1 MSISAFDKMLT
12 ELERCGWKY
21 TAVNQPLWVSDGSV
35 KYTEYRN
42 KKKENEL
49 KETKVEYLITKS
61 NFKGYTFWIQKP
73 GKVLRMT
80 RPVTNINVIGN
91 VEQVAEF
98 NEEGAFIRGNQ
109 YTTETYIP
117 GKRLMHSVGDSFKE
131 LMLRVQVT
139 SPENLEK
146 VKDWKIQ
153 QAKEKLEKA
162 LAKKAEYETNI
173 KDTKEAVMKLI
184 EEKDK
189 PFSFMDV
196 YEDIIQTGLLVFPF
210 QKEYR
215 EQEIEEAKKEL
226 EGSQI

>member
-1 MSISAFDKMLT
+1 MSISAYDKMLT

-49 KETKVEYLITKS
+49 KETKVEYLITRS
-61 NFKGYTFWIQKP
+61 NFKGFTFWIQKP
-73 GKVLRMT
+73 GKVLRMIQ
-80 RPVTNINVIGN
+80 NISGN

-98 NEEGAFIRGNQ
+98 NEKGAFIRGNQ
-109 YTTETYIP
+109 YITETYIP
-117 GKRLMHSVGDSFKE
+117 GTGKRLMHSVGDSFKE
-131 LMLRVQVT
+131 LMRRIQIT

-146 VKDWKIQ
+146 MKDWKIQ
-153 QAKEKLEKA
+153 QAKERLEKA

-184 EEKDK
+184 EEKEK

-196 YEDIIQTGLLVFPF
+196 YEDILQTGLLVFPF

-215 EQEIEEAKKEL
+215 EQDIEEAKKEL
-226 EGSQI
+226 ERSQS